1 MKNGPGLRAR
11 IPMSVAFMAAVLF
24 SVMGFAERV
33 REKGQACVAQC
44 LAFFK
49 SCVYYSLMLVAA
61 LFWLLG
67 IPVDRSN
74 HACKSS
80 RGRDYVRDMW
90 FCATPVISFFVKFSA
105 KFWWR
110 LLTRHVDVSE
120 LGSTLA
126 CYGCSPAFFH
136 YLKR

>member
-67 IPVDRSN
+67 IPVD
-74 HACKSS
+74 
-80 RGRDYVRDMW
+80 MW

-126 CYGCSPAFFH
+126 CYDCSPAFFH